1 MPGTTS
7 NTQKQRVQPGRAEA
21 WFCVRSHLKHE
32 HIAAAHLRSYHH
44 LEVFLPRIRFKRS
57 RRQGPVWVTEALF
70 PNYLFARF
78 DWQKSLRD
86 VLHSRGVAGV
96 VHFGDSWPV
105 VPDPLIDDLRATFGE
120 KETHLISDVPEV
132 GDEIQISGG
141 AFHGLLA
148 VVTQVLPSRERVK
161 VLFDF
166 LGRQTAVE
174 VKFANLVRGNE
185 RRSVL

>member
-1 MPGTTS
+1 MLGPIASAEHERKLPGTS
-7 NTQKQRVQPGRAEA
+7 EA
-21 WFCVRSHLKHE
+21 WFCVRSQLKHE
-32 HIAAAHLRSYHH
+32 HIAAAHLRSYYH
-44 LEVFLPRIRFKRS
+44 LEVFLPRLRFKRS

-78 DWQKSLRD
+78 NWHESLRS
-86 VLHSRGVAGV
+86 VLHARGVAGV

-105 VPDPLIDDLRATFGE
+105 VADELIDELRATFGE
-120 KETHLISDVPEV
+120 KETHVISPVPEV

-148 VVTQVLPSRERVK
+148 VVSQVLPARERVK

-166 LGRQTAVE
+166 LGRQTTVD
-174 VKFANLVRGNE
+174 VKIADLVRGNE

>member
-1 MPGTTS
+1 MPAQNTNADSKRILPGT
-7 NTQKQRVQPGRAEA
+7 AEA
-21 WFCVRSHLKHE
+21 WFCVRSQLKHE
-32 HIAAAHLRSYHH
+32 HIAAAHLRSYHQ
-44 LEVFLPRIRFKRS
+44 LEVFLPRLRFKRS

-78 DWQKSLRD
+78 NWQESLRS

-96 VHFGDSWPV
+96 VHFGDSWPM
-105 VPDPLIDDLRATFGE
+105 VPDELINELRATFGE
-120 KETHLISDVPEV
+120 KETHVISPVPDV

-148 VVTQVLPSRERVK
+148 VVTHVMPARERVK

-166 LGRQTAVE
+166 LGRQTTVE
-174 VKFANLVRGNE
+174 VKIADLIRRNE